1 MLQKWKRPTPA
12 IAGTD
17 RQWPESGVARV
28 CMSCRSTTEV
38 LCLMTSCMHGLQINQ
53 RDLMLDRAEDLGG
66 EVSLPDHRGRCGGG
80 ARRRARHAE
89 HNNSEGDHN
98 NKRVN

>member
-1 MLQKWKRPTPA
+1 M
-12 IAGTD
+12 
-17 RQWPESGVARV
+17 ARII
-28 CMSCRSTTEV
+28 CMSCRSISEI
-38 LCLMTSCMHGLQINQ
+38 LCLMTSFMNGLQINQ

-66 EVSLPDHRGRCGGG
+66 EVSLHDHRGRRGG

-89 HNNSEGDHN
+89 HNNNEGDHN